1 MGRAIAQSIATD
13 SDGDGD
19 TGETVSPTE
28 IAAGNAIAALKR
40 GNAKDFAASIKELVA
55 MSD

>member
-1 MGRAIAQSIATD
+1 MGKAIAQGIATD
-13 SDGDGD
+13 SDGD

-28 IAAGNAIAALKR
+28 IAAGNAIAALKS